1 MNSRTQTQLQSICN
15 PGGHRGAIHSRRH
28 GGPLAIFAALAVLL
42 AIVGLSSCA
51 GLTSA
56 STSGGGTPGSPGAG
70 ILTASATTLSFGS
83 ITVGSNETQTL
94 TFTNTGTGTVNIASA
109 SISGKGF
116 AAVGGSPLS
125 AISVGQSGT
134 IQVQFAPPSAGA
146 VTGTLTIASDAANS
160 PLTISLTGT
169 GTQPGFT
176 ISPASLNFGNVTVGQ
191 NSTQA
196 VKLTNSGN
204 VNVVVNL
211 ATLTGA
217 GFTMSGLSLPA
228 TLTAG
233 QSLSFNVQFTPTT
246 GGGVTGSIVFT
257 DNAPGSPQT
266 LSLSATGV
274 ATNATLI
281 ANPGSFAFGNIV
293 VGSTG
298 SQVIRLSNSG
308 NASVT
313 ISQASV
319 SGAGFAITGLTT
331 PKTIAAGQNTT
342 FTAQFI
348 PAVTGNASG
357 TVTIT
362 SNASNPSL
370 TIPLTGIGTQGRLS
384 ANPASINFG
393 SLVTGASV
401 SVAVTLTN
409 TGTASVVVSS
419 ASASGAGF
427 SISGL
432 ATPVTLNAG
441 QGTSF
446 TAKFAPTVVGTAS
459 GSISIANNAP
469 NSPLSIALSG
479 IGAAP
484 PQPLLT
490 ISPTTVNFNN
500 VNVGSTGTATV
511 TLSNPGNA
519 NTVIS
524 AATASGTGFSL
535 SGLALPATIA
545 AGGNTSFTAKFAPTT
560 KGSASGSISI
570 TSNAPGSPAK
580 ITLSGTGVQAQL
592 AANPSSVGFGS
603 VITGNSNSQTIT
615 LSNGGNASVTITAA
629 NVTGTG
635 FSSNGLSLP
644 NTIAAGGNT
653 TFNVVFAPTTAG
665 TVSGSVSLMS
675 NAPNSSLAIALSGT
689 GTAATALLGATPSS
703 LPFGNVTLGNNGIMS
718 TTLTN
723 NGNTTINISSVTVTG
738 AGFSGSGVTSG
749 LMLTPNQSALLT
761 VTFAPTT
768 AGSVNGN
775 VAIAS
780 NATGSPTNVSLTGT
794 GVSVGSHSVALTW
807 DASVSSGV
815 TGYFVYRGNV
825 TGGPYT
831 KQNLAADPNL
841 AFTDPTVTSGQTYFY
856 VVTAVDGSGVESS
869 FSPEASALIP

>member
-1 MNSRTQTQLQSICN
+1 MCSRQN
-15 PGGHRGAIHSRRH
+15 
-28 GGPLAIFAALAVLL
+28 GPLAIFAALAALL
-42 AIVGLSSCA
+42 VIFGLSSCA

-56 STSGGGTPGSPGAG
+56 GTPGGGPGTLG
-70 ILTASATTLSFGS
+70 SGVLTASATTLTYGNVA
-83 ITVGSNETQTL
+83 VGSNATQTL
-94 TFTNTGTGTVNIASA
+94 TFTNTGTSTVNIISA
-109 SISGKGF
+109 SISGAGF
-116 AAVGGSPLS
+116 AAVGGTPLS
-125 AISVGQSGT
+125 AILVGQSGT
-134 IQVQFAPPSAGA
+134 IQIQFAPPSPGA
-146 VTGTLTIASDAANS
+146 VTGTLTITSDAANT
-160 PLTISLTGT
+160 PLTVSLTGI
-169 GTQPGFT
+169 GTQPGLT

-191 NSTQA
+191 STTQA
-196 VKLTNSGN
+196 VQLTNSGN

-211 ATLTGA
+211 ATLSGN

-228 TLTAG
+228 TLPAG
-233 QSLSFNVQFTPTT
+233 QSLSFNVQFAPTT

-266 LSLSATGV
+266 LSLSGSAV

-281 ANPGSFAFGNIV
+281 ANPGSFAFGSVI

-298 SQVIRLSNSG
+298 SQTITLSNSG

-319 SGAGFAITGLTT
+319 SGAGFAINRLTT

-348 PAVTGNASG
+348 PTVTGNAPG
-357 TVTIT
+357 TIT
-362 SNASNPSL
+362 ISSNASNPSL

-384 ANPASINFG
+384 ASPASINFG
-393 SLVTGASV
+393 SLVTGASE

-419 ASASGAGF
+419 GSASGAGF

-432 ATPVTLNAG
+432 ATPVTLNVG

-446 TAKFAPTVVGTAS
+446 TAKFAPTTVGNAT
-459 GSISIANNAP
+459 GSISIASNVP
-469 NSPLSIALSG
+469 NSPLTIALNG
-479 IGAAP
+479 IATAP

-490 ISPTTVNFNN
+490 INPTSVNFNN
-500 VNVGSTGTATV
+500 VNVGSNGTSTI

-524 AATASGTGFSL
+524 QAKASGTGFSL

-545 AGGNTSFTAKFAPTT
+545 AGGSTSFTAKFAPTT

-570 TSNAPGSPAK
+570 TSNTPGSPAS

-592 AANPSSVGFGS
+592 TANPSSVSFGS

-629 NVTGTG
+629 NMTGTG
-635 FSSNGLSLP
+635 FSTNGLSLP

-653 TFNVVFAPTTAG
+653 TFNVVFAPATAG
-665 TVSGSVSLMS
+665 AVSGSVSLVS
-675 NAPNSSLAIALSGT
+675 NAPNSPLAIALSGT
-689 GTAATALLGATPSS
+689 GTASTALLGATPAS
-703 LPFGNVTLGNNGIMS
+703 LSFGNVNTGSNNALT
-718 TTLTN
+718 TTLKN
-723 NGNTTINISSVTVTG
+723 NGNSNITISSVTATG
-738 AGFSGSGVTSG
+738 AGFIASGVTSG
-749 LMLTPNQSALLT
+749 LMLTPNQTALLT
-761 VTFAPTT
+761 VTFAPTA

-794 GVSVGSHSVALTW
+794 GVSVSSHTVGLTW
-807 DASVSSGV
+807 DASTSTGV
-815 TGYFVYRGNV
+815 VGYFIYRGTV
-825 TGGPYT
+825 SGGPYT
-831 KQNLAADPNL
+831 KQNSSADTVL
-841 AFTDPTVTSGQTYFY
+841 TYTDSGLNSGTTYFY
-856 VVTAVDGSGVESS
+856 VVTAVDGSNVESA
-869 FSPEASALIP
+869 FSNEASAVIP